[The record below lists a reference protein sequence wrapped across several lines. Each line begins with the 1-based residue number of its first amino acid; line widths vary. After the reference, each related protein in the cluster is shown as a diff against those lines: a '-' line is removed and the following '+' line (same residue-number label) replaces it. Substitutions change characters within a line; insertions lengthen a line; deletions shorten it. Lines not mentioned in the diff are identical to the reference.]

1 MDIQAS
7 SQQKC
12 SPLWSVHLPS
22 LWHLWREHVK
32 LVARWTKNTSF
43 EPIQIYI
50 AQAHKWNSC
59 YRSSTATEE
68 PFYQAAG
75 NNWLHIQGTPAW
87 SGPSLYH
94 MIRPHWKFASTYTV
108 FSLRFNCF
116 VGLDNL
122 LELLFCSICTSPNI
136 CVVLLVN
143 CERHEATTL
152 ELEETQCPWE
162 TRCSPLSFWFWSGC
176 TSIAFVLKAVCSR
189 WSLKVR

>member
-1 MDIQAS
+1 MNKKTHLLNLSKSTSPKLINGTRATGPQQ
-7 SQQKC
+7 QQKN
-12 SPLWSVHLPS
+12 HFIKLP
-22 LWHLWREHVK
+22 
-32 LVARWTKNTSF
+32 AT
-43 EPIQIYI
+43 IDYIYK
-50 AQAHKWNSC
+50 AQ
-59 YRSSTATEE
+59 
-68 PFYQAAG
+68 
-75 NNWLHIQGTPAW
+75 LIPAW

-94 MIRPHWKFASTYTV
+94 LIRPHWKFASTYTV

-116 VGLDNL
+116 VRLDNL